1 MVIKKDSKL
10 NIKYKLNNIDD
21 IYILD
26 ESNNNGIF
34 SGNKY
39 RKLSY
44 ILKNFNK
51 EGILTFGSKF
61 SNHCIA
67 AAYYAKRL
75 QTKIILLIILE
86 NKMDINKYPNIKL
99 AKRLGAEIVCIKA
112 SEATLK
118 IDYFKKE
125 YPDYFWIPGGGHT
138 REGMLSYYD
147 LIKHIFNNNKELC
160 KIKWILL
167 PYGTGTTALGI
178 LKAIN
183 ELNKNIKV
191 VGVSV
196 SRNKKRCLKAAL
208 DFADKNELNN
218 LQIIDKFSGKYG
230 KLNDIDKK
238 YQDRFFYEYGI
249 YIDPIY
255 NIRSIRYFYEMKLE
269 NGLIVNTGG
278 GGNLY
283 L

>member
-1 MVIKKDSKL
+1 MGTEKNL
-10 NIKYKLNNIDD
+10 NIKYNLEKFGD

-44 ILKNFNK
+44 ILKNFNNA
-51 EGILTFGSKF
+51 GILTYGSKF

-67 AAYYAKRL
+67 TAYYAKRL
-75 QTKIILLIILE
+75 KTQAILLILSE
-86 NKMDINKYPNIKL
+86 EKFDMYKFPNIKL
-99 AKRLGAEIVCIKA
+99 AKKLGVEIVWIKT
-112 SEATLK
+112 SKATEK
-118 IDYFKKE
+118 IDYYKE
-125 YPDYFWIPGGGHT
+125 KYSDYLWIPGGGHT
-138 REGMLSYYD
+138 REGMLSYFD
-147 LIKHIFNNNKELC
+147 LTKHIFNENKELYG
-160 KIKWILL
+160 IEWILL

-183 ELNKNIKV
+183 KLNKNIKV
-191 VGVSV
+191 IGVSV
-196 SRNKKRCLKAAL
+196 SGNKKRCLKAAL

-218 LQIIDKFSGKYG
+218 LQIIDKFAGRYG
-230 KLNDIDKK
+230 EFKNIDIK

-278 GGNLY
+278 VGNLY

>member
-1 MVIKKDSKL
+1 MGTEKNL
-10 NIKYKLNNIDD
+10 NIKYNLEKFVDT
-21 IYILD
+21 YILD
-26 ESNNNGIF
+26 ESNNNGFF

-44 ILKNFNK
+44 ILRNFNNA
-51 EGILTFGSKF
+51 GILTCGSKF

-67 AAYYAKRL
+67 TAYYSKRL
-75 QTKIILLIILE
+75 KTKVILLILSE
-86 NKMDINKYPNIKL
+86 EKFDIYKYPNIKL
-99 AKRLGAEIVCIKA
+99 AEKLGAEIVWIKT
-112 SEATLK
+112 SKATEK
-118 IDYFKKE
+118 INYYKEKYSDYL
-125 YPDYFWIPGGGHT
+125 WIPAGGHT
-138 REGMLSYYD
+138 REGMLSYFD
-147 LIKHIFNNNKELC
+147 LTKHIFNENKELY
-160 KIKWILL
+160 KIEWILL

-191 VGVSV
+191 IGVSV

-238 YQDRFFYEYGI
+238 YQDRFFHEYEI
-249 YIDPIY
+249 YVDPIY
-255 NIRSIRYFYEMKLE
+255 NVRSIRYFYEMKLKK
-269 NGLIVNTGG
+269 GLIVNTGG
-278 GGNLY
+278 EGNLF

>member
-1 MVIKKDSKL
+1 MGTEKNL
-10 NIKYKLNNIDD
+10 NIKYNLEKFVD

-26 ESNNNGIF
+26 ESNNNGFF

-44 ILKNFNK
+44 ILRNFNNA
-51 EGILTFGSKF
+51 GILTCGSKF

-67 AAYYAKRL
+67 TAYYSKRL
-75 QTKIILLIILE
+75 KTKVILLILSE
-86 NKMDINKYPNIKL
+86 EKFDIYKYPNIKL
-99 AKRLGAEIVCIKA
+99 AEKLGAEIVWIKT
-112 SEATLK
+112 SKATEK
-118 IDYFKKE
+118 INYYKEKYSDYL
-125 YPDYFWIPGGGHT
+125 WIPAGGHT
-138 REGMLSYYD
+138 REGMLSYFD
-147 LIKHIFNNNKELC
+147 LTKHIFNENKELYE
-160 KIKWILL
+160 IEWILL

-191 VGVSV
+191 IGVSV

-238 YQDRFFYEYGI
+238 YQDRFFHEYEI
-249 YIDPIY
+249 YVDPIY
-255 NIRSIRYFYEMKLE
+255 NVRSIRYFYEMKLKK
-269 NGLIVNTGG
+269 GLIVNTGG
-278 GGNLY
+278 EGNLF

>member
-1 MVIKKDSKL
+1 MVIKKDLKL
-10 NIKYKLNNIDD
+10 NIKYELNKIDD
-21 IYILD
+21 IYLLD

-51 EGILTFGSKF
+51 AGILTFGSIF
-61 SNHCIA
+61 SNHCVA

-75 QTKIILLIILE
+75 QTKIILLIIPE

-125 YPDYFWIPGGGHT
+125 YSDYLWIPGGGHT
-138 REGMLSYYD
+138 KEGMLSYFD
-147 LIKHIFNNNKELC
+147 LTKHIFSENKELYE
-160 KIKWILL
+160 IEWILL

-191 VGVSV
+191 IGVSV

-230 KLNDIDKK
+230 KFNNIDKK
-238 YQDRFFYEYGI
+238 YQDRFFHEYVI

-269 NGLIVNTGG
+269 NGLIINTGG